1 MKPFPYEVK
10 CMQYFNF
17 KDYSIKKYQR
27 YASIRPGK
35 VTNDPVVTDIR
46 ALQYLPN
53 GNIYYKLDFDDE
65 WRELPQ
71 RQKPVSQMVEWPQM
85 YKEKRKIKFQKWQH
99 LQLLK
104 SVIPT
109 DCHSFYDSL
118 KHDSE

>member
-1 MKPFPYEVK
+1 M
-10 CMQYFNF
+10 
-17 KDYSIKKYQR
+17 
-27 YASIRPGK
+27 
-35 VTNDPVVTDIR
+35 VTDIR